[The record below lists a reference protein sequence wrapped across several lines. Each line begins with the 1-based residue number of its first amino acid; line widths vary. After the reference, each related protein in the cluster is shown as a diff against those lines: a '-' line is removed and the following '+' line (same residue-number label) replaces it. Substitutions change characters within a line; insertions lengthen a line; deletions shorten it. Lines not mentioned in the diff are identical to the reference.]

1 MVQLVQS
8 NKRANNYEG
17 QGMAKETLF
26 HPERESKNLE
36 FKSNLPQFS
45 ALIKTCV
52 AFANGFGGQIVIGV
66 DDQSRQIFGIN
77 DKDRDRLYDEFPNSL
92 YDSVSPTLMVRIW
105 EKSYNDVSVLIIDIA
120 PSPKKPY
127 FIKSEG
133 MPKGVYVRIGS
144 STRRANDDYVEEL
157 VRERQR
163 ITHDEEPI
171 RESYDILS
179 QDLLRE
185 FYGQA
190 ITEKRLFADKI
201 VLLSHEDKN
210 RYVPTVAGV
219 LFFCPDPQVYIPE
232 ATVLCTRF
240 KGDEGREIIHT
251 KELTGTIECLANQA
265 YDLVSSWLETGHR
278 FEKVHRKRQTLIPE
292 KALREAIV
300 NALIHRKY
308 SIPGAIKIAVYDN
321 RCEIFNPGAFPGV
334 VDVTNLGDGTTY
346 LRNPVIAKIARK
358 MGLAEK
364 LGSGIRLIFDSIKK
378 AGLRKPE
385 YHEEGDFVK
394 VVFFFEPA
402 SDLSTSSEEA
412 ILNLIKMK
420 GELTNKDVVNHLKV
434 SRNTATRKLSVLLQQ
449 GKLVRH
455 GKGSAVRYTQI
466 N

>member
-8 NKRANNYEG
+8 DKRANNYEG
-17 QGMAKETLF
+17 KGVEKETLF

-36 FKSNLPQFS
+36 FKSNLPQFN

-66 DDQSRQIFGIN
+66 DDQSRQILGIN

-105 EKSYNDVSVLIIDIA
+105 EKSYNDVSVLIIDIV

-179 QDLLRE
+179 QDLLRD
-185 FYGQA
+185 FYGRA
-190 ITEKRLFADKI
+190 VTDKRLFADKI

-232 ATVLCTRF
+232 ATILCTRF
-240 KGDEGREIIHT
+240 KGDDGREIIHT
-251 KELTGTIECLANQA
+251 KELTGTIECLANQ
-265 YDLVSSWLETGHR
+265 SSRGSHFFSKCSLYEGRSHLN
-278 FEKVHRKRQTLIPE
+278 FINNS
-292 KALREAIV
+292 RE
-300 NALIHRKY
+300 
-308 SIPGAIKIAVYDN
+308 
-321 RCEIFNPGAFPGV
+321 
-334 VDVTNLGDGTTY
+334 
-346 LRNPVIAKIARK
+346 
-358 MGLAEK
+358 
-364 LGSGIRLIFDSIKK
+364 
-378 AGLRKPE
+378 
-385 YHEEGDFVK
+385 
-394 VVFFFEPA
+394 
-402 SDLSTSSEEA
+402 
-412 ILNLIKMK
+412 
-420 GELTNKDVVNHLKV
+420 
-434 SRNTATRKLSVLLQQ
+434 
-449 GKLVRH
+449 
-455 GKGSAVRYTQI
+455 
-466 N
+466 